1 MLYVWLVSLVEEKT
15 LKFGGFKGQ
24 ALLYQAKGSPVLF
37 LHGLSYTIGVWQR
50 IGATE
55 ILEEKKVP
63 FLALD
68 MPYGLKSNCHP
79 KNRDSKANVNY
90 AMEAYRSVFGDQPPL
105 VVGASIGGYIALQ
118 YSKIHPVKAL
128 LLISP
133 AHALNDD
140 LVSSYKHFHFP
151 VRVVWGNMDTIISG
165 EEMRSLSDQLPN
177 AKMLVYA
184 GAAHS
189 AYKDDPKRFQRD
201 LLELYAH
208 ATT

>member
-133 AHALNDD
+133 AHAFKRRFSL
-140 LVSSYKHFHFP
+140 LIQTFP
-151 VRVVWGNMDTIISG
+151 FPSPCGMGQYGYHHLRRRNALAIRSIAKRKNAGVRRRRTL
-165 EEMRSLSDQLPN
+165 RL
-177 AKMLVYA
+177 
-184 GAAHS
+184 
-189 AYKDDPKRFQRD
+189 QRRP
-201 LLELYAH
+201 EAVP
-208 ATT
+208 T